1 MQILLIVVIMN
12 LIFVKLVKSILLL
25 YNFAKLVSFSWN
37 IGLLVILDLFSHFE
51 NLNSTDKSFSVPKI
65 GIVSYGISTTTL
77 EEVFLKLEEEEVDS
91 DNATSELEQNAGLR
105 NNVLFKA
112 DKTDIGGSSNNL
124 YASTAVHEQTGSS
137 DGKLQ
142 VSLWVHLMALLEVPG

>member
-1 MQILLIVVIMN
+1 M
-12 LIFVKLVKSILLL
+12 
-25 YNFAKLVSFSWN
+25 
-37 IGLLVILDLFSHFE
+37 VILDLFSHFE
-51 NLNSTDKSFSVPKI
+51 SLNNTDKTFSVPKL